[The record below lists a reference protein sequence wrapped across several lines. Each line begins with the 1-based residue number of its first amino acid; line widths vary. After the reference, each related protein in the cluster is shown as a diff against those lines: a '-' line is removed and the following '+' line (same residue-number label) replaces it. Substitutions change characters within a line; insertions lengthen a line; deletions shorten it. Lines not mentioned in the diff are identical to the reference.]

1 MAHGRLSLCPYLA
14 FHRYVRIPRFYSR
27 SPHHGHHSR
36 VAQLYGDADWL
47 EKTSGVSFRIN
58 RGPEEGTMANLKSHS
73 EANLEVLG
81 GLFIRYALV
90 VVLLWIGSL
99 KFTA

>member
-1 MAHGRLSLCPYLA
+1 
-14 FHRYVRIPRFYSR
+14 
-27 SPHHGHHSR
+27 
-36 VAQLYGDADWL
+36 
-47 EKTSGVSFRIN
+47 
-58 RGPEEGTMANLKSHS
+58 MANLKSHS